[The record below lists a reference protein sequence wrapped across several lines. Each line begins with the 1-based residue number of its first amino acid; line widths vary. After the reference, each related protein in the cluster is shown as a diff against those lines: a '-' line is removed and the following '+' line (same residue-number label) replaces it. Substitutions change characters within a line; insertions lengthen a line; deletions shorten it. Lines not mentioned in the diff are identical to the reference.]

1 MYIINADDY
10 GISEDNNQAILEA
23 SKFGILKSTSV
34 ISTTK
39 DCVTDEQ
46 FRRYRRTRPHGDGV
60 FIRAYHRHDRCPHRS
75 GAS

>member
-34 ISTTK
+34 MANPPYCNY
-39 DCVTDEQ
+39 DNLQ
-46 FRRYRRTRPHGDGV
+46 
-60 FIRAYHRHDRCPHRS
+60 
-75 GAS
+75 